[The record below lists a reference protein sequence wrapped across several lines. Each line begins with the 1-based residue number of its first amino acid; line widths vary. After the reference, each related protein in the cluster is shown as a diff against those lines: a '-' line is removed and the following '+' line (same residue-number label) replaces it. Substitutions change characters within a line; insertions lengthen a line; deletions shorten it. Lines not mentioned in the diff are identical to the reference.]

1 MILVIDNF
9 DSFTYNLVQAVSARG
24 ERVTVKRNNTATIED
39 VKALGA
45 SAIIISPG
53 PGRPGNAGI
62 SKALIRAFAGAI
74 PILGVCLG
82 HQCIADAFGGSIV
95 HARKVM
101 HGKRSPI
108 THDNTGLFEGL
119 PENFPAVRYHSLAV
133 DESSL
138 PEGFR
143 VCARASDDGEVMAIC
158 HEDLM
163 LYGVQ
168 FHPESI
174 ATDCGEQII
183 DRFISQTRRHV

>member
-24 ERVTVKRNNTATIED
+24 ERVTVKRNNTVTIED